1 MAQMTTR
8 LILCLALVA
17 SLTGCV
23 IGGGRC
29 LFLEPV
35 NATLTGK
42 IRFRDF
48 PTGSGVDNVP
58 VLALDR
64 TAHVYAPAESH
75 SCMPVNDIQ
84 LVGWSEFPPDIVEGA
99 HITVHGS
106 LFEAAAAHQ
115 YTHFLMNVVT
125 VAPVGGPGQK

>member
-1 MAQMTTR
+1 MVIR
-8 LILCLALVA
+8 HILCLALAA
-17 SLTGCV
+17 SLAGCV

-35 NATLTGK
+35 KATLTGK
-42 IRFRDF
+42 IHFRDF
-48 PTGSGVDNVP
+48 PTAGGIDNVP
-58 VLALDR
+58 VLAVDQ

-75 SCMPVNDIQ
+75 SCSPVNDIQ

-115 YTHFLMNVVT
+115 YTHFLMNVAT
-125 VAPVGGPGQK
+125 VVPVGAPGQSR

>member
-1 MAQMTTR
+1 MAIR
-8 LILCLALVA
+8 PIICLALAA
-17 SLTGCV
+17 SLAGCV

-35 NATLTGK
+35 KATLTGK
-42 IRFRDF
+42 IHFRDF
-48 PTGSGVDNVP
+48 PTAGGIDNVP
-58 VLALDR
+58 VLAVDQ

-75 SCMPVNDIQ
+75 SCIPVNDIQ

-115 YTHFLMNVVT
+115 YTHFLMNVAT
-125 VAPVGGPGQK
+125 VVPVGAPGQSR

>member
-1 MAQMTTR
+1 MIRQ
-8 LILCLALVA
+8 IPCLALLVA
-17 SLTGCV
+17 SLSGCV

-29 LFLEPV
+29 LFLEPI
-35 NATLTGK
+35 NATLTGR
-42 IRFRDF
+42 IHFRDF
-48 PTGSGVDNVP
+48 PTAGGIDNVP
-58 VLALDR
+58 VLAVDQ

-84 LVGWSEFPPDIVEGA
+84 LVGWSEFPPDIIEGA
-99 HITVHGS
+99 HITVHGT

-125 VAPVGGPGQK
+125 VVPVGAAGQNR

>member
-1 MAQMTTR
+1 MVIRHM
-8 LILCLALVA
+8 LCLALAA
-17 SLTGCV
+17 SLAGCV

-42 IRFRDF
+42 IHFRDF
-48 PTGSGVDNVP
+48 PTAGGIDNVP
-58 VLALDR
+58 VLAVDQ

-84 LVGWSEFPPDIVEGA
+84 LVGWSQFPPDIVEGA
-99 HITVHGS
+99 HIRVHGS

-115 YTHFLMNVVT
+115 YTHFLMNVAT
-125 VAPVGGPGQK
+125 VVPVGAPGQSR

>member
-1 MAQMTTR
+1 MVIRHM
-8 LILCLALVA
+8 LCLALAA
-17 SLTGCV
+17 SLAGCV

-42 IRFRDF
+42 IHFRDF
-48 PTGSGVDNVP
+48 ATAGGIDNVP
-58 VLALDR
+58 MLAVDQ

-84 LVGWSEFPPDIVEGA
+84 LVGWSQFPPDIVEGA
-99 HITVHGS
+99 HIRVHGS

-115 YTHFLMNVVT
+115 YTHFLMNVAT
-125 VAPVGGPGQK
+125 VLPVGAPGQSR

>member
-1 MAQMTTR
+1 MVIR
-8 LILCLALVA
+8 HILCLALAV
-17 SLTGCV
+17 SLAGCV

-42 IRFRDF
+42 IHFRDF
-48 PTGSGVDNVP
+48 PTAGGIDNVP
-58 VLALDR
+58 VLAVDQ

-75 SCMPVNDIQ
+75 SCSPVNDIQ

-115 YTHFLMNVVT
+115 YTHFLMNVSAV
-125 VAPVGGPGQK
+125 VPVGAAGQSR